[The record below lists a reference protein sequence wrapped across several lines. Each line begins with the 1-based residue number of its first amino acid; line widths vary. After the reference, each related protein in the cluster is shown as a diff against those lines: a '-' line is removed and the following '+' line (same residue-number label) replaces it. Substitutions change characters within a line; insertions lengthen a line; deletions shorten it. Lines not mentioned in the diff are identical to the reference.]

1 MALTPVTKNIV
12 QTSWQ
17 ELAEA
22 LQPFLALEGYNIHQL
37 YRDVYRHDLQQGIH
51 PIILSVESAFDFEGD
66 QEPYSFQEF
75 MDERPLLNHF
85 LAECVSRGWIPKADY
100 VFHS

>member
-1 MALTPVTKNIV
+1 MALVAVTQNIV

-17 ELAEA
+17 ELAEV
-22 LQPFLALEGYNIHQL
+22 LQPFLDPEGYNIHSL
-37 YRDVYRHDLQQGIH
+37 YRDMYRRDLQTGTYA
-51 PIILSVESAFDFEGD
+51 IIIAVESAYDFEGD

-75 MDERPLLNHF
+75 MDERPLLSHF